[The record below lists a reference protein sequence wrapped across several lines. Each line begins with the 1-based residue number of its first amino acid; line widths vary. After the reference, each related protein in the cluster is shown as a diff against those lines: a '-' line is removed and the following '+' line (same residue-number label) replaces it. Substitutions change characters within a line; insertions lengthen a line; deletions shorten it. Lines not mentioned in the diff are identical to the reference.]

1 MGAIIDIAGLSKIF
15 PARHGNAH
23 VHALANI
30 DLVQEEGDFLAVMGP
45 SGCGKSTLLNIL
57 AGFDRQDE
65 GICLVRNRPVTGP
78 APDRGMVFQEYALF
92 PWMSVERNMVFA
104 MRAAGK
110 YGASAPARIQATLE
124 RMGLWQFRNSFPK
137 DLSGGM
143 RQRLAIA
150 RILAIDS
157 PIMLMDEPFG
167 ALDAFTRS
175 ALQASLVELWQETRK
190 TILFIT
196 HSVDE
201 ALFLAE
207 RVIVMAPRPGTIVLD
222 RRIDLPRPRD
232 VTTPEFNDLKREI
245 LTMISPSLHAAE
257 SAT

>member
-1 MGAIIDIAGLSKIF
+1 
-15 PARHGNAH
+15 
-23 VHALANI
+23 
-30 DLVQEEGDFLAVMGP
+30 MGP
-45 SGCGKSTLLNIL
+45 SGCGKSTLLNIV

-65 GICLVRNRPVTGP
+65 GTCLVRNRPIIGP
-78 APDRGMVFQEYALF
+78 APDRGMVFQDYALF
-92 PWMSVERNMVFA
+92 PWMTVERNLVFA

-110 YGASAPARIQATLE
+110 YGGGAPARIQATLE
-124 RMGLWQFRNSFPK
+124 RMGLWQFRQAYPK

-167 ALDAFTRS
+167 ALDALTRS

-196 HSVDE
+196 HSVEE

-207 RVIVMAPRPGTIVLD
+207 RVIVMAPRPGTILLD
-222 RRIDLPRPRD
+222 RRIDLARPRD
-232 VTTPEFNDLKREI
+232 VTTPAFNDLKREI
-245 LTMISPSLHAAE
+245 LTMISPSLRADG